1 MASVTRSRRALA
13 RLALVRGLS
22 LAALWWIVSEGQ
34 PGALLIGVGTVALAT
49 VLSIMLVPAPLPRPR
64 IVPLIRFLPY
74 FFVKAFLGGIDVV
87 RRAFLPGP
95 PLSPAFRSVSIA
107 SMSQAERIS
116 FIIIVSLEPGT
127 LATHLRG
134 DTLTVHVLDA
144 TMLVMEDLEELKAR
158 LALIFGRAS
167 HGGAGCKED
176 GR

>member
-1 MASVTRSRRALA
+1 M
-13 RLALVRGLS
+13 RLIVLGI
-22 LAALWWIVSEGQ
+22 LWWIVSEGQ

-74 FFVKAFLGGIDVV
+74 FFVKAFLGGTDVV

-95 PLSPAFRSVSIA
+95 PLSPVLRLVSVA
-107 SMSQAERIS
+107 GMSQAERIS

-127 LATHLRG
+127 LATDLRE

-144 TMLVMEDLEELKAR
+144 TMLVMEDLAELKAR
-158 LALIFGRAS
+158 LALIFGRAP
-167 HGGAGCKED
+167 HGGAECKES
-176 GR
+176 GRG